1 MYYPGPPPPIANS
14 RGLNSVQREE
24 GGELFPTHKTALIQ
38 APIDKLDGMVGLE
51 YIVEVRPVREGEPWY
66 ACRLCETQF
75 RTTAGDEVS
84 NQRKLLRHLQMISH
98 KLNFLQTHFPKVKR
112 LTLEEPE
119 NKCTEEG
126 VDRVISRI
134 ERSFGHLKVKLVVG
148 SEMYKRSEAEI
159 DMVIKRGA
167 HLVEDEA
174 FVESFKKKEK
184 HKKKR
189 SRSRSRSQS
198 RERKRKKRSRSISPE
213 KTKKKSDQNIK
224 FRADDPGHSKSKDVM
239 MVLEKKKSKV
249 EKKNVLRSPSRSPSP
264 KKSKKSAV
272 VEEKVKAEKKKRKK
286 TRRRS
291 SSRSS
296 SPPSPSTLK
305 VMNSIITKK
314 KKKKRSESPLDR
326 RQKIQSKKNSVISK
340 KSKSVKEK
348 SHSSS
353 PSPLASPRMKKD
365 RKSSGDKEV
374 DLNVEE
380 RVIKFR
386 KEENLM
392 LEELNKEK
400 ERFYKSP
407 SSHPRYQDEW
417 NHFWKNQHDS
427 LSSVTMVGGAEMSK
441 IIEAKWV
448 IHWKEFFDAKHESKM
463 QERRRRLMTSNKVTI
478 SDIEK
483 TMLKLSQEE
492 TMLKQKPLAEDV
504 ITLDD
509 SSDEDNGNVTV
520 ADTMQN
526 NMGNKNTSET
536 SSEDASLLATLRL
549 LASLDSGGSLGEGLG
564 TKLSQLK
571 DAALTLESGQYGSS
585 EGLVRERECSN
596 LLDHARERLALRIDQ
611 GRIGP
616 GQKPAAR
623 LALENLRVLLGRVGV
638 DEREEVLEVDTVGS
652 AEAAIRRKVE
662 LELGAARRKVSSQD
676 MAALIEAERV
686 RARLSLGS
694 GSASAFNSQHPS
706 AASGLNMNSNLFSVY
721 PTNQPNVQQPPFD
734 WTAVNNIF
742 NNQHSGSL
750 QQQQLPVVNFQQPQN
765 FQRWQQQAVQ
775 EQQPTTSSAIA
786 VSSDE
791 SSPPRSFISPS
802 IVHEQEKPT
811 SPSMPSSSSL
821 PTQPPNRLPNIKTEP
836 LEGLTENELIHLVKG
851 FKSLDKEDQHELIN
865 YMKKLERSDPAMV
878 QRVKIG
884 MQS

>member
-1 MYYPGPPPPIANS
+1 
-14 RGLNSVQREE
+14 VED
-24 GGELFPTHKTALIQ
+24 GGELLPKHKTALVQ
-38 APIDKLDGMVGLE
+38 ASIDKMDGMVGLE

-66 ACRLCETQF
+66 TCRLCETQF
-75 RTTAGDEVS
+75 RTTMGDDVS
-84 NQRKLLRHLQMISH
+84 NQRKLLRHLRMISH

-134 ERSFGHLKVKLVVG
+134 ERSFERLKVKLVVG
-148 SEMYKRSEAEI
+148 SEMYKRSEAEL

-167 HLVEDEA
+167 HLDEDEA

-184 HKKKR
+184 QKKKR
-189 SRSRSRSQS
+189 SKSRSRSQS
-198 RERKRKKRSRSISPE
+198 RERKRKKKSRSKSPE
-213 KTKKKSDQNIK
+213 KPKKKSEK
-224 FRADDPGHSKSKDVM
+224 TVKSRADDPGHSKSKDVI
-239 MVLEKKKSKV
+239 MVLEQKKSKV
-249 EKKNVLRSPSRSPSP
+249 KQKNVLCSPSRSPSP
-264 KKSKKSAV
+264 KKNNKVAV
-272 VEEKVKAEKKKRKK
+272 VEEKVKAEKKKKK
-286 TRRRS
+286 KVRRRS

-314 KKKKRSESPLDR
+314 KKKKRSESPPER
-326 RQKIQSKKNSVISK
+326 RQKKESKKNPVISK
-340 KSKSVKEK
+340 KSKSVRGK
-348 SHSSS
+348 SYSSS
-353 PSPLASPRMKKD
+353 PSPLASPKRKKV
-365 RKSSGDKEV
+365 RKSSGDKEL
-374 DLNVEE
+374 DSKEVEE
-380 RVIKFR
+380 RVMKFR
-386 KEENLM
+386 KEESLM

-407 SSHPRYQDEW
+407 STHPRYQDEW
-417 NHFWKNQHDS
+417 NQFWKSQQES

-448 IHWKEFFDAKHESKM
+448 THWKEFFDAKHESKM
-463 QERRRRLMTSNKVTI
+463 QERRRRLMTANKVTI

-492 TMLKQKPLAEDV
+492 TMLKQKPLIEAV

-509 SSDEDNGNVTV
+509 SSDEDNGNATA
-520 ADTMQN
+520 ADGQN
-526 NMGNKNTSET
+526 NMGNKNPSET

-652 AEAAIRRKVE
+652 AEATIRRKVE
-662 LELGAARRKVSSQD
+662 LELAAAGRKVSSQD

-694 GSASAFNSQHPS
+694 GSASAFNSQPAS
-706 AASGLNMNSNLFSVY
+706 ATSGLFSVY
-721 PTNQPNVQQPPFD
+721 PTGQPSLQQPPID
-734 WTAVNNIF
+734 WTAVTNIF
-742 NNQHSGSL
+742 NPRPGSL
-750 QQQQLPVVNFQQPQN
+750 QQQQLSVSNFQQPQN
-765 FQRWQQQAVQ
+765 FQLWQQQEVQ
-775 EQQPTTSSAIA
+775 EQQPSTSSAIA

-791 SSPPRSFISPS
+791 SSPPRSYISPS
-802 IVHEQEKPT
+802 IVHEHEKPL

-836 LEGLTENELIHLVKG
+836 LESLTENELIYLVKG

-884 MQS
+884 MQRP